1 MHKIALYYDDTS
13 RKEEVTSF
21 IKSWGNDEK
30 VIAIYTS
37 GSTGKPKNI
46 ELAKEKIQISAR
58 KTLEYFKIEEGSSA
72 LLCLSLETIAGKMML
87 VRSLIGGLKLHVV
100 TVSTNPILALKNPID
115 FVALVPMQ
123 LEAAVDT
130 AFEKLKSIKT
140 ILVGGAPVSEELIQ
154 KLKDKKI
161 TVFQSYG
168 MTETISHVAIRKI
181 GFETEEYYEALPG
194 ITFSSDEQRL
204 IIDYPEVL
212 SEKLRTNDCVNLIDS
227 KHFQYLN
234 RYDFIINTGGIKVNP
249 EEIELKLKPLLK
261 QAFFIWFMKDV
272 HLGQKI
278 VLVVQEKLNLKLKK
292 KDFTH
297 YLNKYEIPKNY
308 CQIKD
313 FVLSKSQKIDRI
325 KTMQTIDFKQW
336 KTLE

>member
-1 MHKIALYYDDTS
+1 
-13 RKEEVTSF
+13 
-21 IKSWGNDEK
+21 
-30 VIAIYTS
+30 
-37 GSTGKPKNI
+37 
-46 ELAKEKIQISAR
+46 
-58 KTLEYFKIEEGSSA
+58 
-72 LLCLSLETIAGKMML
+72 
-87 VRSLIGGLKLHVV
+87 
-100 TVSTNPILALKNPID
+100 
-115 FVALVPMQ
+115 
-123 LEAAVDT
+123 
-130 AFEKLKSIKT
+130 
-140 ILVGGAPVSEELIQ
+140 LVGGAPVSEELIH

-212 SEKLRTNDCVNLIDS
+212 NKKLRTNDCVNLIDS

-261 QAFFIWFMKDV
+261 QAFFIWFVKDV

-278 VLVVQEKLNLKLKK
+278 VLVVQETINLKLKK

-297 YLNKYEIPKNY
+297 YLNKYEIPKKY

-336 KTLE
+336 KIIE

>member
-46 ELAKEKIQISAR
+46 ELAKEKMQISAR
-58 KTLEYFKIEEGSSA
+58 KTLEYFKIEKGSSA

-261 QAFFIWFMKDV
+261 QAFFIWFVKDV

>member
-1 MHKIALYYDDTS
+1 
-13 RKEEVTSF
+13 
-21 IKSWGNDEK
+21 
-30 VIAIYTS
+30 
-37 GSTGKPKNI
+37 
-46 ELAKEKIQISAR
+46 
-58 KTLEYFKIEEGSSA
+58 
-72 LLCLSLETIAGKMML
+72 
-87 VRSLIGGLKLHVV
+87 
-100 TVSTNPILALKNPID
+100 VSTNPILALKNPID

-181 GFETEEYYEALPG
+181 GFETEEYYQALPG

-212 SEKLRTNDCVNLIDS
+212 NKKLRTNDCVNLIDS

-261 QAFFIWFMKDV
+261 QAFFIWFVKDV

-278 VLVVQEKLNLKLKK
+278 VLVVQEMINLKLKK

-336 KTLE
+336 KTIE

>member
-1 MHKIALYYDDTS
+1 
-13 RKEEVTSF
+13 
-21 IKSWGNDEK
+21 
-30 VIAIYTS
+30 
-37 GSTGKPKNI
+37 
-46 ELAKEKIQISAR
+46 
-58 KTLEYFKIEEGSSA
+58 
-72 LLCLSLETIAGKMML
+72 MML

-100 TVSTNPILALKNPID
+100 TVSTNPILALKTPID

-123 LEAAVDT
+123 LEAAVET
-130 AFEKLKSIKT
+130 AVEKLKSIKT

-181 GFETEEYYEALPG
+181 GFEKEEYYQALPG
-194 ITFSSDEQRL
+194 ITFSSDDQRL

-249 EEIELKLKPLLK
+249 EEIEIKIATLLN
-261 QAFFIWFMKDV
+261 QSFFIWFLQDAR
-272 HLGQKI
+272 LGQKI
-278 VLVVQEKLNLKLKK
+278 VLVVQTIATFRLQKKL
-292 KDFTH
+292 FTA
-297 YLNKYEIPKNY
+297 YLQKHEIPKNY
-308 CQIKD
+308 ALIKN
-313 FVLSKSQKIDRI
+313 FIHTKSGKIDRI
-325 KTMQTIDFKQW
+325 KTMETIEVNKWQILD
-336 KTLE
+336 

>member
-30 VIAIYTS
+30 VIAIHTS
-37 GSTGKPKNI
+37 GSTGNPKNI
-46 ELAKEKIQISAR
+46 ELAKEKMQISAR
-58 KTLEYFKIEEGSSA
+58 KTLEYFKLEEGSSA

-123 LEAAVDT
+123 LEAAVD
-130 AFEKLKSIKT
+130 AAVEKLKSIKT
-140 ILVGGAPVSEELIQ
+140 ILVGGAPVSEGLIQ
-154 KLKDKKI
+154 KLKDHKI

-181 GFETEEYYEALPG
+181 GFITEKYYTALDG
-194 ITFSSDEQRL
+194 ISFSNQNECL
-204 IIDYPEVL
+204 VIDYPEIL
-212 SEKLRTNDCVNLIDS
+212 NEKLLTNDRVKLIDS
-227 KHFQYLN
+227 KHFQYIN

-249 EEIELKLKPLLK
+249 EEIEIKIATLLNLP
-261 QAFFIWFMKDV
+261 FFIWFLQDAR
-272 HLGQKI
+272 LGQKI
-278 VLVVQEKLNLKLKK
+278 VLIIQTIATFPIQKEL
-292 KDFTH
+292 FTT
-297 YLNKYEIPKNY
+297 YLQKHEIPKNY
-308 CQIKD
+308 ALIKN
-313 FVLSKSQKIDRI
+313 FIHTKSGKIDRI
-325 KTMQTIDFKQW
+325 KTMETIEVNKWQI
-336 KTLE
+336 LN

>member
-46 ELAKEKIQISAR
+46 ELAKEKMLISAR

>member
-30 VIAIYTS
+30 VITIHTS
-37 GSTGKPKNI
+37 GSTGNPKNI
-46 ELAKEKIQISAR
+46 QLAKEKIQISAR
-58 KTLEYFKIEEGSSA
+58 KTLEYFKLENGSSA

-140 ILVGGAPVSEELIQ
+140 ILVGGAPVSEELIH

-212 SEKLRTNDCVNLIDS
+212 NKKLRTNDCVNLIDS

-261 QAFFIWFMKDV
+261 QAFFIWFVKDV

-278 VLVVQEKLNLKLKK
+278 VLVVQETINLKLKK

-336 KTLE
+336 KIIE

>member
-46 ELAKEKIQISAR
+46 ELAKEKMQISAR
-58 KTLEYFKIEEGSSA
+58 KTLEYFKIEKGSSA

-123 LEAAVDT
+123 LEAAIDT

-204 IIDYPEVL
+204 IIDYPEIL
-212 SEKLRTNDCVNLIDS
+212 SEKLIAPFVTQQNFKANDLDILTNFS
-227 KHFQYLN
+227 GF
-234 RYDFIINTGGIKVNP
+234 KVN
-249 EEIELKLKPLLK
+249 KTD
-261 QAFFIWFMKDV
+261 F
-272 HLGQKI
+272 
-278 VLVVQEKLNLKLKK
+278 NLDYFSLFERK
-292 KDFTH
+292 
-297 YLNKYEIPKNY
+297 
-308 CQIKD
+308 
-313 FVLSKSQKIDRI
+313 
-325 KTMQTIDFKQW
+325 
-336 KTLE
+336 

>member
-13 RKEEVTSF
+13 RKEDVTSF
-21 IKSWGNDEK
+21 IKSWGNNEK
-30 VIAIYTS
+30 VITIYTS

-46 ELAKEKIQISAR
+46 ELAKEKMQISAR
-58 KTLEYFKIEEGSSA
+58 KTLEYFKIEKGSSA

-87 VRSLIGGLKLHVV
+87 VRSLIGELKLHVV

-130 AFEKLKSIKT
+130 AVEKLKSIKT
-140 ILVGGAPVSEELIQ
+140 ILVGGASVSEELIQ

-194 ITFSSDEQRL
+194 ITFSSDEQCL

-212 SEKLRTNDCVNLIDS
+212 IEKLRTNDCVNLIDS

-261 QAFFIWFMKDV
+261 QAFFIWFVKDV

-278 VLVVQEKLNLKLKK
+278 VLVVQEKVNLKLKK

-325 KTMQTIDFKQW
+325 NTMQTIDFKQW
-336 KTLE
+336 KIIE

>member
-30 VIAIYTS
+30 VITIHTS
-37 GSTGKPKNI
+37 GSTGNPKNI
-46 ELAKEKIQISAR
+46 QLAKEKIQISAR

-87 VRSLIGGLKLHVV
+87 VRSLIGELKLHVV

-140 ILVGGAPVSEELIQ
+140 ILVGGAPVSEELIH

-212 SEKLRTNDCVNLIDS
+212 NKKLRTNDCVNLIDS

-261 QAFFIWFMKDV
+261 QAFFIWFVKDV

-278 VLVVQEKLNLKLKK
+278 VLVVQETINLKLKK

-297 YLNKYEIPKNY
+297 YLNKYEIPKKY

-336 KTLE
+336 KIIE

>member
-1 MHKIALYYDDTS
+1 MHKIELYYDDPC

-30 VIAIYTS
+30 VIAIHTS
-37 GSTGKPKNI
+37 GSTGNPKNI
-46 ELAKEKIQISAR
+46 ELAKEKMRISAR
-58 KTLEYFKIEEGSSA
+58 KTLEYFKLEEGSSA

-140 ILVGGAPVSEELIQ
+140 ILVGGASVSEELIQ

-194 ITFSSDEQRL
+194 ITFNSDDQRL

-261 QAFFIWFMKDV
+261 QAFFIWFVKDV

-278 VLVVQEKLNLKLKK
+278 VLVVQEKVNLKLKK

-325 KTMQTIDFKQW
+325 KTMQKIDFKQW
-336 KTLE
+336 KTIG

>member
-1 MHKIALYYDDTS
+1 MHKIALYYDDTG
-13 RKEEVTSF
+13 RKEELTSF
-21 IKSWGNDEK
+21 IKSWGYDEK

-58 KTLEYFKIEEGSSA
+58 KTLEYFKIEKGSSA

-336 KTLE
+336 KIIE

>member
-58 KTLEYFKIEEGSSA
+58 KTLEYFKIEKGSSA

-87 VRSLIGGLKLHVV
+87 VRSFIGGLKLHVV

-181 GFETEEYYEALPG
+181 GFETEEYYQALPG

-204 IIDYPEVL
+204 IIDYPVVL

-261 QAFFIWFMKDV
+261 QPFFIWFVKDV

-278 VLVVQEKLNLKLKK
+278 VLVVQEKVNLKLKK

-297 YLNKYEIPKNY
+297 YLNKHEIPKKY

-336 KTLE
+336 KIIE

>member
-58 KTLEYFKIEEGSSA
+58 KTLEYFNIEEGSSA

-181 GFETEEYYEALPG
+181 GFETEEYYQALPG
-194 ITFSSDEQRL
+194 ITFSSDDQRL

-261 QAFFIWFMKDV
+261 QAFFIWFVKDV

-278 VLVVQEKLNLKLKK
+278 VLVVQEMINLKLKK

-297 YLNKYEIPKNY
+297 YLNKHEIPKKY

-336 KTLE
+336 KTIE

>member
-1 MHKIALYYDDTS
+1 MQKIALYYDDTG
-13 RKEEVTSF
+13 RKKEVTSF
-21 IKSWGNDEK
+21 IKSWGNVEK
-30 VIAIYTS
+30 VIAIHTS

-46 ELAKEKIQISAR
+46 ELAKEKMQISAR
-58 KTLEYFKIEEGSSA
+58 KTLEYFKIEKGSRA

-100 TVSTNPILALKNPID
+100 TVSTNPILALKTPID

-130 AFEKLKSIKT
+130 AVEKLKSIKT

-194 ITFSSDEQRL
+194 ITFNSDDQRL

-261 QAFFIWFMKDV
+261 QPFFIWFVKDV

-278 VLVVQEKLNLKLKK
+278 VLVVQEKVNLKLKK

-336 KTLE
+336 KIIE

>member
-46 ELAKEKIQISAR
+46 ELAKEKMQISAR
-58 KTLEYFKIEEGSSA
+58 KTLEYFKIEKGSSA

-87 VRSLIGGLKLHVV
+87 VRSLIGELKLHVV

-154 KLKDKKI
+154 KLKDKNI

-181 GFETEEYYEALPG
+181 GFETEEYYQALPG
-194 ITFSSDEQRL
+194 ITFSSEEQRL

-261 QAFFIWFMKDV
+261 QAFFIWFVKDV
-272 HLGQKI
+272 QLGQKI
-278 VLVVQEKLNLKLKK
+278 VLVVQEKVNLKLKK

-336 KTLE
+336 KIIE

>member
-1 MHKIALYYDDTS
+1 MHKIALYYDDAG

-21 IKSWGNDEK
+21 IKSWGNDEQ
-30 VIAIYTS
+30 VIAIHTS
-37 GSTGKPKNI
+37 GSTGNPKNI
-46 ELAKEKIQISAR
+46 ELAKEKMRISAR
-58 KTLEYFKIEEGSSA
+58 KTLEYFKLEEGSSA

-115 FVALVPMQ
+115 FVALVPIQ

-161 TVFQSYG
+161 KVFQSYG

-181 GFETEEYYEALPG
+181 GFETEEYYQALPG
-194 ITFSSDEQRL
+194 ITFTSDEQRL

-227 KHFQYLN
+227 KHFQYLS

-261 QAFFIWFMKDV
+261 QAFFIWFVKDV

-278 VLVVQEKLNLKLKK
+278 VLVVQEKVNLKLKK
-292 KDFTH
+292 KDFTL

-325 KTMQTIDFKQW
+325 KTMETIDFTQW
-336 KTLE
+336 MTIE

>member
-1 MHKIALYYDDTS
+1 MQKLELYYNDTG
-13 RKEEVTSF
+13 RKKEVTSF
-21 IKSWGNDEK
+21 MKSWGNDEK
-30 VIAIYTS
+30 VIAIHTS
-37 GSTGKPKNI
+37 GSTGNPKNI
-46 ELAKEKIQISAR
+46 ELVKEKMLISAR
-58 KTLEYFKIEEGSSA
+58 KTLEYFKLEEGSSA

-130 AFEKLKSIKT
+130 AFEKLKSIKN

-181 GFETEEYYEALPG
+181 GFETEEYYQALPG
-194 ITFSSDEQRL
+194 ISFSSEEQRL

-249 EEIELKLKPLLK
+249 EEIELKLNPLLK
-261 QAFFIWFMKDV
+261 KPFFIWFMKDV
-272 HLGQKI
+272 QLGQKI
-278 VLVVQEKLNLKLKK
+278 VLVVQEKVNLKFKK

-336 KTLE
+336 KTID

>member
-1 MHKIALYYDDTS
+1 MQEIEIYIEDS
-13 RKEEVTSF
+13 GRREEITSF
-21 IKSWGNDEK
+21 LENWENKEGFIVCK
-30 VIAIYTS
+30 TS
-37 GSTGKPKNI
+37 GSTGTPKNI
-46 ELAKEKIQISAR
+46 EITKNKMQISAR
-58 KTLEYFKIEEGSSA
+58 KTIDYFNFKKGNSA
-72 LLCLSLETIAGKMML
+72 LLCLSLDTIAGKMML
-87 VRSLIGGLKLHVV
+87 VRSLIGELKLD
-100 TVSTNPILALKNPID
+100 VSAVSVNPILTLKNPVD

-130 AFEKLKSIKT
+130 AVEKLKSIKT
-140 ILVGGAPVSEELIQ
+140 ILVGGASVSEELIQ

-261 QAFFIWFMKDV
+261 KPFFIWFMKDV

-278 VLVVQEKLNLKLKK
+278 VLVVI
-292 KDFTH
+292 H
-297 YLNKYEIPKNY
+297 NK
-308 CQIKD
+308 
-313 FVLSKSQKIDRI
+313 
-325 KTMQTIDFKQW
+325 
-336 KTLE
+336 

>member
-1 MHKIALYYDDTS
+1 
-13 RKEEVTSF
+13 
-21 IKSWGNDEK
+21 
-30 VIAIYTS
+30 
-37 GSTGKPKNI
+37 
-46 ELAKEKIQISAR
+46 
-58 KTLEYFKIEEGSSA
+58 
-72 LLCLSLETIAGKMML
+72 
-87 VRSLIGGLKLHVV
+87 
-100 TVSTNPILALKNPID
+100 
-115 FVALVPMQ
+115 
-123 LEAAVDT
+123 
-130 AFEKLKSIKT
+130 
-140 ILVGGAPVSEELIQ
+140 LVGGAPVSEELIQ

-181 GFETEEYYEALPG
+181 GFETEEYYQALPG

-261 QAFFIWFMKDV
+261 KPFFIWFMKDV

-278 VLVVQEKLNLKLKK
+278 VLVVQETINLKLKK

-336 KTLE
+336 KIIE

>member
-1 MHKIALYYDDTS
+1 MHKIALYYDETG
-13 RKEEVTSF
+13 RKKEVTSF
-21 IKSWGNDEK
+21 MKSWGNDEK
-30 VIAIYTS
+30 VFAIHTS
-37 GSTGKPKNI
+37 GSTGNPKNI
-46 ELAKEKIQISAR
+46 EIAKEKMQISAR
-58 KTLEYFKIEEGSSA
+58 KTLEYFKLKEGSSA

-204 IIDYPEVL
+204 IIHYPEVL

-261 QAFFIWFMKDV
+261 QPFFIWFVKDV

-278 VLVVQEKLNLKLKK
+278 VLVVQEKVNLKLKK
-292 KDFTH
+292 NDFTH

-325 KTMQTIDFKQW
+325 KTLQIIDFKQW
-336 KTLE
+336 KTID

>member
-30 VIAIYTS
+30 VIAIHTS

-46 ELAKEKIQISAR
+46 ELAKEKMQISAR
-58 KTLEYFKIEEGSSA
+58 KTLEYFKIEKGSSA

-130 AFEKLKSIKT
+130 AVEKLKSIKT
-140 ILVGGAPVSEELIQ
+140 ILVGGASVSEELIQ

-181 GFETEEYYEALPG
+181 GFETEEYYQALPG
-194 ITFSSDEQRL
+194 ITFSSDDQRL

-278 VLVVQEKLNLKLKK
+278 VLVVQEKVNLMLKK

-297 YLNKYEIPKNY
+297 YLNKHEIPKNY
-308 CQIKD
+308 CQVKD

-336 KTLE
+336 KIIE

>member
-13 RKEEVTSF
+13 RKEDVTSF
-21 IKSWGNDEK
+21 IKSWGNNEK
-30 VIAIYTS
+30 VITIYTS

-46 ELAKEKIQISAR
+46 ELAKEKMQISAR
-58 KTLEYFKIEEGSSA
+58 KTLEYFKIEKGSSA

-87 VRSLIGGLKLHVV
+87 VRSLIGELKLHVV

-130 AFEKLKSIKT
+130 AVEKLKSIKT
-140 ILVGGAPVSEELIQ
+140 ILVGGASVSEELIQ

-194 ITFSSDEQRL
+194 ITFSSDEQCL

-261 QAFFIWFMKDV
+261 QAFFIWFVKDV

-278 VLVVQEKLNLKLKK
+278 VLVVQEKVNLKLKK

-325 KTMQTIDFKQW
+325 NTMQTIDFKQW
-336 KTLE
+336 KIIE

>member
-87 VRSLIGGLKLHVV
+87 VRSLIGELKLHVV

-181 GFETEEYYEALPG
+181 GFETEEYYQALPG

-261 QAFFIWFMKDV
+261 QAFFIWFVKDV

-278 VLVVQEKLNLKLKK
+278 VLVVQEMINLKLKK

-336 KTLE
+336 KTIE

>member
-30 VIAIYTS
+30 VIAINTS
-37 GSTGKPKNI
+37 GSTGNPKKI
-46 ELAKEKIQISAR
+46 ELAKEKMQISAR
-58 KTLEYFKIEEGSSA
+58 KTLEYFKIEKGSSA

-181 GFETEEYYEALPG
+181 GFETEEYYQALPG
-194 ITFSSDEQRL
+194 ITFSSEEQRL

-227 KHFQYLN
+227 KHFQYLS

-261 QAFFIWFMKDV
+261 QAFFIWFVKDV

-278 VLVVQEKLNLKLKK
+278 VLVVQEKVNLKLKK

-325 KTMQTIDFKQW
+325 KTMQKIDFKQW
-336 KTLE
+336 KIIE

>member
-58 KTLEYFKIEEGSSA
+58 KTLEYFKIEKGSSA

-100 TVSTNPILALKNPID
+100 TVSTNPILTLKTPID

-261 QAFFIWFMKDV
+261 QAFFIWFVKDV

-278 VLVVQEKLNLKLKK
+278 VLVVQEKVNLKFKK

-325 KTMQTIDFKQW
+325 NTMQTIDFKQW
-336 KTLE
+336 KIIE

>member
-1 MHKIALYYDDTS
+1 MHKIELYYDNTS
-13 RKEEVTSF
+13 RKEEITSF
-21 IKSWGNDEK
+21 IKSWENDEK
-30 VIAIYTS
+30 VIAISTS
-37 GSTGKPKNI
+37 GSTGNPKNI
-46 ELAKEKIQISAR
+46 ELAKEKMQISAR
-58 KTLEYFKIEEGSSA
+58 KTLEYFKLEKGSSA

-115 FVALVPMQ
+115 FVALVPIQ

-140 ILVGGAPVSEELIQ
+140 ILVGGATVSEELIQ

-181 GFETEEYYEALPG
+181 GFETEEFYQALPG

-204 IIDYPEVL
+204 VINYPEVL
-212 SEKLRTNDCVNLIDS
+212 SEKLRTNDRVNLIDT
-227 KHFQYLN
+227 KHFEYLN

-249 EEIELKLKPLLK
+249 EEIELKLKPLLR
-261 QAFFIWFMKDV
+261 QPFFIWFMKDV

-278 VLVVQEKLNLKLKK
+278 VLVVQEKGNLILKK
-292 KDFTH
+292 QDFTH
-297 YLNKYEIPKNY
+297 YLNKYKIPKNY

-313 FVLSKSQKIDRI
+313 FVYTKSQKIDRI

-336 KTLE
+336 KSVE

>member
-1 MHKIALYYDDTS
+1 M
-13 RKEEVTSF
+13 
-21 IKSWGNDEK
+21 
-30 VIAIYTS
+30 
-37 GSTGKPKNI
+37 
-46 ELAKEKIQISAR
+46 QISAR
-58 KTLEYFKIEEGSSA
+58 KTLEYFKIEKGSSA

-87 VRSLIGGLKLHVV
+87 VRSLIGELKLHVV
-100 TVSTNPILALKNPID
+100 TVSTNPILTLKTQID

-130 AFEKLKSIKT
+130 AVEKLKSIKT

-161 TVFQSYG
+161 TIFQSYG

-181 GFETEEYYEALPG
+181 GFETEEYYQALPG
-194 ITFSSDEQRL
+194 ITFSSDDQRL
-204 IIDYPEVL
+204 IIDYSEVL

-261 QAFFIWFMKDV
+261 QAFFIWFVQDV

-278 VLVVQEKLNLKLKK
+278 VLVVQETINLKLKK

-336 KTLE
+336 KIIE

>member
-13 RKEEVTSF
+13 RKEEVSSF
-21 IKSWGNDEK
+21 INSWGNDEK
-30 VIAIYTS
+30 VIAIHTS
-37 GSTGKPKNI
+37 GSTGNPKNI
-46 ELAKEKIQISAR
+46 ELAKEKMQISAR
-58 KTLEYFKIEEGSSA
+58 KTLEYFKIEKGSSA

-87 VRSLIGGLKLHVV
+87 VRSLIGELKLHVV

-181 GFETEEYYEALPG
+181 GFETEEYYQALPG

-261 QAFFIWFMKDV
+261 KPFFIWFMKDV

-278 VLVVQEKLNLKLKK
+278 VLVVQEKVNLKLKK

-336 KTLE
+336 KTIE

>member
-278 VLVVQEKLNLKLKK
+278 VLVVQEKVNLKMKK

-313 FVLSKSQKIDRI
+313 FILSKSQKIDRI

>member
-181 GFETEEYYEALPG
+181 GFETEEYYQALPG

-261 QAFFIWFMKDV
+261 QAFFIWFVKDV

-278 VLVVQEKLNLKLKK
+278 VLVVQEMINLKLKK

-336 KTLE
+336 KTIE

>member
-46 ELAKEKIQISAR
+46 ELAKEKMQISAR
-58 KTLEYFKIEEGSSA
+58 KTLEYFKIEKGSSA

-130 AFEKLKSIKT
+130 AFEKLKSIKN

-212 SEKLRTNDCVNLIDS
+212 NKKLRTNDCVNLIDS

-261 QAFFIWFMKDV
+261 QAFFIWFVKDV

-325 KTMQTIDFKQW
+325 NTMQTIDFKQW
-336 KTLE
+336 KIIE

>member
-87 VRSLIGGLKLHVV
+87 VRSLIGELKLHVV

-130 AFEKLKSIKT
+130 AVEKLKSIKT

-212 SEKLRTNDCVNLIDS
+212 NKKLRTNDCVNLIDS

-261 QAFFIWFMKDV
+261 QPFFIWFMKDV

-278 VLVVQEKLNLKLKK
+278 VLVVQEKVNLKFKK

-297 YLNKYEIPKNY
+297 YLNKYEIPKKY
-308 CQIKD
+308 CQVKD

-336 KTLE
+336 KIIE